1 MSNFVQ
7 VEPDFVST
15 RIPNSYLPVFYR
27 TIAVI
32 AEKGDNMVEE
42 HTVQCKDKKS
52 DVIDCYNLYNALLA
66 TKTLNKVKL
75 SNVLYNYLV
84 AQLDNKYPDVKTPE
98 YDEPETELVSMMVPS
113 DYVFIY
119 YALLMVLSKYG
130 EDMLVDCKSSCQS
143 KSISII
149 ETFNLFRIAV
159 REKDRHNE
167 QLAAEIIKIVKEKL
181 KVIYPN
187 YTYPFS
193 FYADTDCQLK
203 VFVREVD
210 GNPYFEINENDYE
223 LYVELFGSNRFPLV
237 FPFVFSN

>member
-1 MSNFVQ
+1 MSNFIQ
-7 VEPDFVST
+7 VEPDFVNT
-15 RIPNSYLPVFYR
+15 RIPSSYLPVFYR

-32 AEKGDNMVEE
+32 ANKGDNMVEE

-75 SNVLYNYLV
+75 SDVLYNYLV
-84 AQLDNKYPDVKTPE
+84 AQLDNKYPDVKTPD
-98 YDEPETELVSMMVPS
+98 YDEPETELVNITVPS
-113 DYVFIY
+113 NYVFIY
-119 YALLMVLSKYG
+119 YALLMVLSQYG
-130 EDMLVDCKSSCQS
+130 ENMLLDCKSSCQS
-143 KSISII
+143 RNINII
-149 ETFNLFRIAV
+149 ETFNLFRVAV
-159 REKDRHNE
+159 RERERHHDE
-167 QLAAEIIKIVKEKL
+167 LAEEIIKIVKEKL

-193 FYADTDCQLK
+193 FYADNNCQLK